1 MNEVKVEKLPVI
13 ASRTWNFISKLLTLK
28 GAKIWWVF
36 SQLYKNSTAYFV
48 LQVLTLGVDFKIESA
63 LQARRKKVKF
73 YI

>member
-1 MNEVKVEKLPVI
+1 MEFYFKI
-13 ASRTWNFISKLLTLK
+13 TYFK